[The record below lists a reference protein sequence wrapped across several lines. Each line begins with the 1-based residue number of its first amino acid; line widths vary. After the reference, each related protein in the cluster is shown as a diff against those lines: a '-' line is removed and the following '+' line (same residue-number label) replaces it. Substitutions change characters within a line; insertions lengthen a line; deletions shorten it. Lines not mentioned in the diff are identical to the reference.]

1 MFVLNDGDAAIV
13 VRKDGCESEVIL
25 PGGEDSEEVSPAA
38 LIVTMLWLVLED
50 EELSEVTMKTL
61 DKRLEE
67 MKKADV
73 IDTP

>member
-38 LIVTMLWLVLED
+38 LIVTMLWWYWRMR
-50 EELSEVTMKTL
+50 S
-61 DKRLEE
+61 
-67 MKKADV
+67 
-73 IDTP
+73 